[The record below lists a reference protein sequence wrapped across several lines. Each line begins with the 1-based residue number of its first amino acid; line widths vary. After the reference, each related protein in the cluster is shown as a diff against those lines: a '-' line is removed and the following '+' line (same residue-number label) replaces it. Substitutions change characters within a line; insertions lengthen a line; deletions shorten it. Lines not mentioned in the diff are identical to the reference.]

1 LPIDISL
8 SAGRSPKMTRA
19 VFDLRDSSPA
29 ALNSLAD
36 GLNVLH
42 LVGVPRQVSR

>member
-1 LPIDISL
+1 MSH

-19 VFDLRDSSPA
+19 LFDLRDSTPA

-42 LVGVPRQVSR
+42 LVGVPRQASK